1 MFKMFHYM
9 KERWHYMVMI
19 IVLLFIQAFCDLSL
33 PDYTSKIINV
43 GIQQKGVEDGVPET
57 IRAEAMDKLLL
68 FLEQKEAKRVL
79 DAYENKA
86 GIYELQDVTEE
97 ERENLNQIL
106 GIPEL
111 IVTGLSDGKSEE
123 AKKIKEQMKL
133 PQEADLFQVFQSMP
147 GEQLQAMTDE
157 FQKELEEMPDSIITQ
172 SAVLFVEQEYKAQD
186 IDMDKLQMQYILI
199 SGVKM
204 LSLAFLAMAAAI
216 AVTFLSAR
224 VAAVLDGI

>member
-1 MFKMFHYM
+1 MQERRKQMFKMFHYM

-79 DAYENKA
+79 DAYENKD

-97 ERENLNQIL
+97 EREKLNQIL

-111 IVTGLSDGKSEE
+111 IVTGLSDGKSEDVYKRQDLSTAISSIGLIAGQIMAGKALFE
-123 AKKIKEQMKL
+123 ALGL
-133 PQEADLFQVFQSMP
+133 PGNVGA
-147 GEQLQAMTDE
+147 
-157 FQKELEEMPDSIITQ
+157 I
-172 SAVLFVEQEYKAQD
+172 
-186 IDMDKLQMQYILI
+186 
-199 SGVKM
+199 
-204 LSLAFLAMAAAI
+204 AI
-216 AVTFLSAR
+216 AVVVLLYSQLSGLWGAFATSVVQTGVILVGLVATTIVLFAR
-224 VAAVLDGI
+224 GRCV

>member
-79 DAYENKA
+79 DAYENKD

-97 ERENLNQIL
+97 EREKLNQIL

-111 IVTGLSDGKSEE
+111 IVTGLSDEKSEE
-123 AKKIKEQMKL
+123 TKKIKEQMQL

-147 GEQLQAMTDE
+147 KGTASSYD
-157 FQKELEEMPDSIITQ
+157 
-172 SAVLFVEQEYKAQD
+172 
-186 IDMDKLQMQYILI
+186 
-199 SGVKM
+199 
-204 LSLAFLAMAAAI
+204 
-216 AVTFLSAR
+216 R
-224 VAAVLDGI
+224 